1 MKIRFRDY
9 VITHSY
15 GINKYDL
22 LKVNI
27 VQKKGKNFGD
37 EQEVPEAYGVTLERV
52 FRIILDDTIELELGD
67 IETDFKGYFETY
79 KECNNKL
86 LKEIQGLEASL
97 NK

>member
-22 LKVNI
+22 LKVNV
-27 VQKKGKNFGD
+27 VQKKGKNF
-37 EQEVPEAYGVTLERV
+37 PEAYGVTLERV
-52 FRIILDDTIELELGD
+52 FRIILDNTIGEELSDL
-67 IETDFKGYFETY
+67 ETDFKGYFETY
-79 KECNNKL
+79 NDCNNKL

>member
-22 LKVNI
+22 LKINVI
-27 VQKKGKNFGD
+27 QKKGKNLGT
-37 EQEVPEAYGVTLERV
+37 EQEVAEAYGVTLERV
-52 FRIILDDTIELELGD
+52 FRIILDNTIEEGLSCV
-67 IETDFKGYFETY
+67 ETDFKGYFETY
-79 KECNNKL
+79 NDCNNKL